1 MKSQFDTIIEGQ
13 KKALDYWSE
22 ASKKVMHQFNESIGS
37 PSKEDYLGNW
47 FKAQKQ
53 LWEEAMKVANLT
65 ETFEQSPEKL
75 NEWAKMQTEFAQQW
89 LNFYVDNAERFGVK
103 APVMNGYTSASAF
116 TDNMPKEW
124 RKLIDQSND
133 WIKDNILS
141 KLPFPQGFHYQNFNH
156 LYEGMYQYWEPLQRM
171 MQNGITDWKGIE
183 AFFKPGAYQE
193 LVAQF
198 MGYKPVTDFSSML
211 EQANHYFEQAES
223 WLKQYSAEGENWKEQ
238 WSAIFSNVENQNNP
252 VFQVVLGLNN
262 TVREGLESLYNV
274 AGQSKEVE
282 MAKLVKDIQFAY
294 IAFLLKTI
302 DMQNKV
308 YQAGQF
314 ALPDTIQAF
323 YDQFKSSH
331 ELPDYQGFF
340 NQYVNM
346 LEKYMIE
353 VLESKDYS
361 VLQSEVAKAGV
372 TVKSKLDELVE
383 LALSDFPFLMQSHAD
398 EVAQEVNALRK
409 KVRTL
414 ESRLAAMEEQL
425 NANANV
431 QPSPEVATALTPQEQ
446 LLQAIGIVSP
456 GQKDDLKNIKGI
468 GPKLEGM
475 LNSIGV
481 YTFEQMSKM
490 TSAQYELVDQL
501 ISAFQGRGQRDKWAD
516 QARQLI
522 VE

>member
-1 MKSQFDTIIEGQ
+1 MKSQFDTILEGQ
-13 KKALDYWSE
+13 KKALDLWSE

-47 FKAQKQ
+47 FKAQKE
-53 LWEEAMKVANLT
+53 LWEEATKISNLT
-65 ETFEQSPEKL
+65 ETFDQTPEKL
-75 NEWAKMQTEFAQQW
+75 NDWAKMQTDFAQKW
-89 LNFYVDNAERFGVK
+89 LNFYVENAERFGAK
-103 APVMNGYTSASAF
+103 TPVLNGYSTSAF
-116 TDNMPKEW
+116 TDNIPEEW
-124 RKLIDQSND
+124 KKLIGQSNN

-211 EQANHYFEQAES
+211 EQSNHYFEQAES
-223 WLKQYSAEGENWKEQ
+223 WLKQYSTQGENWKEQ
-238 WSAIFSNVENQNNP
+238 WSEIFSATENQNNP
-252 VFQVVLGLNN
+252 VFQVVLSLNN

-274 AGQSKEVE
+274 AGQSKETE

-323 YDQFKSSH
+323 YDRFKSSQ
-331 ELPDYQGFF
+331 ELPDYKGFF
-340 NQYVNM
+340 NEYVNV

-361 VLQSEVAKAGV
+361 VIQSEVAKAGV
-372 TVKSKLDELVE
+372 TVKSKLDQLVE

-414 ESRLAAMEEQL
+414 ESRLVAMEEQL
-425 NANANV
+425 AGKTIE
-431 QPSPEVATALTPQEQ
+431 PSPVVATAQSPQEQ

-456 GQKDDLKNIKGI
+456 SQKDDLKHIKGI

-490 TSAQYELVDQL
+490 TVAQYELVDQL
-501 ISAFQGRGQRDKWAD
+501 ISAFQGRAQRDKWAD
-516 QARQLI
+516 QAKQLI